1 MEVGRVEVKKKRARY
16 SEENVEIRAW
26 ILQQQDATRNMM
38 SRFRM
43 NFKMSLRNPFCYF

>member
-26 ILQQQDATRNMM
+26 ILQQR
-38 SRFRM
+38 
-43 NFKMSLRNPFCYF
+43 CYKKHDVKVQNEF